1 MRKKEKKSYSKEYS
15 FTSEKKRNLNVKM
28 TEFHFFTFKGQAME
42 DDSPTLKNAGIAVP
56 LVVY

>member
-1 MRKKEKKSYSKEYS
+1 
-15 FTSEKKRNLNVKM
+15 M
-28 TEFHFFTFKGQAME
+28 TEFHFCTFKGQAME